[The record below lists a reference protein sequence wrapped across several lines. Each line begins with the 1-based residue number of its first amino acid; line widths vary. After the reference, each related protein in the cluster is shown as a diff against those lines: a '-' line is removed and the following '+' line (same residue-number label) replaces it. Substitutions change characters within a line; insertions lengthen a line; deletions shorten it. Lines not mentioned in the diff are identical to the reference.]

1 MMTIINLGYLVIIYF
16 LMVLTESIGNGVLEF
31 SITVLTIIVVYKIY
45 FYFINLLINR
55 IESRLIKKL
64 EININKQIRPLTK
77 YKKVNIIT
85 YIGRTYLMLF
95 IVDDNNNLLSKV
107 RMKDNL
113 FQRYTIL
120 DLDNQR
126 IGSVNRIGSNYYNRL
141 LETRTNLFI
150 QKFWGKITLSFNSI
164 PVKIKVNDD
173 YTKIEFH
180 SAADWKDIIGK
191 ISFKGESRTLT
202 TKVNL
207 TDQYQLE
214 IILFTIAYIT
224 RFYYPGNN

>member
-1 MMTIINLGYLVIIYF
+1 
-16 LMVLTESIGNGVLEF
+16 MVLTESIGNGVLEF